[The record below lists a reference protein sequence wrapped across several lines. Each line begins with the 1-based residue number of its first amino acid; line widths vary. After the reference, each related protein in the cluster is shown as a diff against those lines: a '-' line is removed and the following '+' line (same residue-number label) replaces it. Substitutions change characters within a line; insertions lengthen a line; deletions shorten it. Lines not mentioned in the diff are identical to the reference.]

1 MNIEKA
7 ARLAEKAEKVS
18 LLGEIGGWFGMVLIH
33 GATLPTSISVIA
45 GWSTH
50 VPPLDMVLMIW
61 LGLGCFLIRS
71 VTNFDMLYLVSNCG
85 GFTAQ
90 SVLLLI
96 VLFGGF

>member
-18 LLGEIGGWFGMVLIH
+18 LLGEIGGWLGMILIH

-71 VTNFDMLYLVSNCG
+71 VTNFDMLYLVSNCV